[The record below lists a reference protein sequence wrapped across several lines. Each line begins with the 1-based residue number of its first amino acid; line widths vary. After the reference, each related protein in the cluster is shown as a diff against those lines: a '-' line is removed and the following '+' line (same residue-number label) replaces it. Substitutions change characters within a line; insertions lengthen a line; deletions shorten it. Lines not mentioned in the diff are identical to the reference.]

1 MGCERM
7 IDHYNEFKEAGVMP
21 GNLERKH
28 ESVFDTVK
36 ILMRDERLTYEEAIK
51 EVERKLRV
59 PLPMDIKDRIRGEI
73 K

>member
-1 MGCERM
+1 M
-7 IDHYNEFKEAGVMP
+7 
-21 GNLERKH
+21 KH

-51 EVERKLRV
+51 EVEKKLRV
-59 PLPMDIKDRIRGEI
+59 PLPIELKDRIREEI